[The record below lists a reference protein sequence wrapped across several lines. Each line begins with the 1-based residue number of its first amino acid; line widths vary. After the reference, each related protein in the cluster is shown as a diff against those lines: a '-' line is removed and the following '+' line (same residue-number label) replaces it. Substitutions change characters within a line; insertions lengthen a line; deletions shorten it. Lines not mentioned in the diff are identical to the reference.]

1 MSEDFER
8 FRKSNFFGSA
18 FSAIHDGLDLPA
30 LTALDGDDR
39 AKAEALLLKALPEGR
54 AVIGLGEIRS
64 KKAEALLRKLVGSP
78 EIAVEL
84 AVALYRISGDTS
96 GVKAIIDTLRDQ
108 RNHWN
113 RRMDAAIALRHFRTQ
128 AVADALLDA
137 LHDPEGLVRYHVSN
151 SLLILYGQMDEDD
164 VHTTPEVSIRAMR
177 EAERA
182 AAVNALRRL
191 AKDGTLAKV

>member
-1 MSEDFER
+1 MSEAFER
-8 FRKSNFFGSA
+8 FRKSNFFGNP
-18 FSAIHDGLDLPA
+18 FSAIHDGLDTQA
-30 LTALDGDDR
+30 LTSLDGDDL
-39 AKAEALLLKALPEGR
+39 AKAEALLIKALPEGR

-64 KKAEALLRKLVGSP
+64 KKAEAPLRKLAGRP
-78 EIAVEL
+78 EIAVEV

-108 RNHWN
+108 RNHWSK
-113 RRMDAAIALRHFRTQ
+113 RQDAAIALRQFRTQ
-128 AVADALLDA
+128 QVADALLDA

-151 SLLILYGQMDEDD
+151 SLLILYGQMDEND

-182 AAVNALRRL
+182 AAVNVLRRL